1 MDLLA
6 LYNVDLRVC
15 AIWPMLRYAL
25 SFKLYTFF
33 LSAISKDKTRAR
45 RFFPRTFFCVC
56 AFVAH

>member
-15 AIWPMLRYAL
+15 AIWPMLAGV
-25 SFKLYTFF
+25 LYFF
-33 LSAISKDKTRAR
+33 FSAISKDKTRAR